1 MIEKPILG
9 PDGTPVSFV
18 EMQTDWHEDRS
29 DNSLTVKQEQ
39 FIPGWFLDDLADERQ
54 ASTNTRAGEFH
65 CVAAIPEVVVIDLK
79 QKYGFDVLTA
89 PVRETLAMLRRRDLD
104 LFIAT
109 NKRI

>member
-1 MIEKPILG
+1 MEKAILG

-18 EMQTDWHEDRS
+18 EAQSSWHEDRS
-29 DNSLTVKQEQ
+29 DHSLTYRHEQ

-65 CVAAIPEVVVIDLK
+65 HVASIPEAVVIDLK
-79 QKYGFDVLTA
+79 RRYNFDVLTA
-89 PVRETLAMLRRRDLD
+89 PVRETLAMLRKRDLD
-104 LFIAT
+104 AFIAT